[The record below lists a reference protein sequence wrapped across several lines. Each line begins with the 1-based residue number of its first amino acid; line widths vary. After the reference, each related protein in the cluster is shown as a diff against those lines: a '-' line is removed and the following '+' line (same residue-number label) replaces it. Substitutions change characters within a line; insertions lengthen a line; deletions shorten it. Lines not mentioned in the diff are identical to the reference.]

1 MAKTLDEARK
11 KLDDEYGQVRRHLQK
26 IHDALDKV
34 EKAGPED
41 DLHGLLDD
49 LEKTVKEAR
58 DGGLVGSGANGHRRA
73 EGIPRAQRR
82 QVERPGESARVRS
95 ALSLRRIVEI
105 GYVVAIAA
113 LTALRRAIP
122 TRSGNGRGLRHWC

>member
-41 DLHGLLDD
+41 DLHGLLKN
-49 LEKTVKEAR
+49 LEDIVKEVR
-58 DGGLVGSGANGHRRA
+58 DGGIVGSGANGHRRA
-73 EGIPRAQRR
+73 LKEYNELREGKK
-82 QVERPGESARVRS
+82 
-95 ALSLRRIVEI
+95 
-105 GYVVAIAA
+105 
-113 LTALRRAIP
+113 
-122 TRSGNGRGLRHWC
+122 